1 MGTGMGMSIVVLV
14 VFWAEIARLW
24 LVDGPKIPLLFI
36 CLWGIGFAGCTL
48 SASGSWYFM
57 AYQAILAAIL
67 LIIERYK
74 SAM

>member
-1 MGTGMGMSIVVLV
+1 MFAGLVVLV
-14 VFWAEIARLW
+14 VFWAEIVRLW

-36 CLWGIGFAGCTL
+36 CLWGIGFGVCTFP
-48 SASGSWYFM
+48 ASGSYYFM